1 VKPVSLTVIKVGGS
15 LLDWPL
21 LPERLTAF
29 LDASQD
35 GGRVDRIV
43 LIAGGGPAVDVI
55 RALDQIH
62 RLGDETA
69 HQLALHALDL
79 TGTIL
84 ATLLPGSILVDRIE
98 SLVEVWKRE
107 AIPILAPRKVLD
119 EIDLARSDPLPSS
132 WEVTSDT
139 IAARVA
145 VHLEAEC
152 LVLLK
157 SAPVPASSTLDEA
170 VRLGLIDRVLPE
182 VARSLTRVEYLNLR
196 GPSLEPCLLIP

>member
-35 GGRVDRIV
+35 CGRVDRIV